1 MLSHAYVCVCVCVYY
16 VNKGIKYSGVIYT
29 HKTMRLVKLECLSF
43 SPLPSYFAKSIGIN
57 RTKYKKCVEI
67 SQIIY

>member
-1 MLSHAYVCVCVCVYY
+1 
-16 VNKGIKYSGVIYT
+16 
-29 HKTMRLVKLECLSF
+29 MRLVKVNYLSF
-43 SPLPSYFAKSIGIN
+43 SPLPSYFAKRLCIN